1 MSKRRYP
8 RSASIQNAKSS
19 DESFYAFGSGGA
31 DNGDSLLKNAGMAMG
46 DLHPIERATAS
57 RYLDYSDLAPNVSGR
72 PGLTQQDYY
81 RFRPSE
87 ATPVKQKDIMGRA
100 EVIYQRVGLV
110 KNVIDLMGDFG
121 SHGIRVVHPN
131 KRIEKLGR
139 NWFKGRK
146 GRQVSERFLN
156 YFYRHGN
163 VVVRRMTATITPS
176 QEDKLY
182 KSIAAPDMEIEKQN
196 ITKREIPWKY
206 VFLNPCSVE
215 LLGGSIAAFNQKPKY
230 GLVLPHDVRRTI
242 NSPRTPEEREIV
254 ASLPHDIKSAAKQ
267 NRAYPLDADKLIV
280 YHYKKDDWNK
290 WAYPMIY
297 GIMNNISH
305 LEKLQLADMA
315 ALDGAISNIRIF
327 TLGSVEHK
335 IFPTKAAFA
344 KLSEMLENHTGVGTI
359 DIVWGPDL
367 KMQESKSN
375 VYNFLGEEKY
385 KSCLNQIYAGLGIPP
400 TLTGTFGAA
409 GTTNN
414 FVSLK
419 TLVQRLEY
427 GREALR
433 SFWENELTIL
443 QKALGIRF
451 AFKIEF
457 EHMDLGDS
465 DAEKTIL
472 IQLADRNL
480 ISDELLQYHFG
491 HDPEMEKIRIN
502 RESKERESGRMVPKA
517 GGFHDPQFE
526 IALKK
531 IALQSGVSTPSQVGL
546 DLPKAKNGEK
556 PALEM
561 KAKAVPPG
569 GKKPA
574 AKKKAGVSGQGRP
587 KTSKD
592 TKTRKTKTF
601 KPKVKAALEV
611 WTGIAQEQIADTLN
625 DTILEHYGRKNMR
638 SLTAEEQVTAEEIKF
653 GVLCQLEPFSP
664 LDVNTISA
672 ALEKG
677 GIPQNVSTT
686 YRAWAN
692 DIGNSMNRKLSVDE
706 LRKVQASVYIH
717 FKEELNG
724 EDNG

>member
-1 MSKRRYP
+1 MSKKRYP
-8 RSASIQNAKSS
+8 KSESIQSQRASASN
-19 DESFYAFGSGGA
+19 ESFYASGGA
-31 DNGDSLLKNAGMAMG
+31 DGASLVSNAGMAMNE
-46 DLHPIERATAS
+46 LRPIERLTA
-57 RYLDYSDLAPNVSGR
+57 RYDYSDLAPNVSGR

-81 RFRPSE
+81 RFRPGE
-87 ATPVKQKDIMGRA
+87 ATPIKQKDILARA
-100 EVIYQRVGLV
+100 EIIYQRVGLV

-139 NWFKGRK
+139 NWFKGRRGK
-146 GRQVSERFLN
+146 HVSERFLN

-163 VVVRRMTATITPS
+163 VIVRRMTATITPA
-176 QEDKLY
+176 QEEKLY
-182 KSIAAPDMEIEKQN
+182 TSIAAPDMEIERQT

-206 VFLNPCSVE
+206 VFLDPCSIEVV
-215 LLGGSIAAFNQKPKY
+215 GGALSSFSQHPQYA
-230 GLVLPHDVRRTI
+230 LVLPNDVRRAI
-242 NSPRTPEEREIV
+242 NSPKTPEERNIV
-254 ASLPHDIKSAAKQ
+254 ASIPQDIKNAAKQ
-267 NRAYPLDADKLIV
+267 NRAYLLDSSKLAV

-367 KMQESKSN
+367 KMEESKSN

-414 FVSLK
+414 FISLK

-427 GREALR
+427 GRDALR

-451 AFKIEF
+451 PFKIEF

-465 DAEKTIL
+465 DTEKSIL
-472 IQLADRNL
+472 VQLADRNL

-491 HDPEMEKIRIN
+491 HDPEMEKIRIK
-502 RESKERESGRMVPKA
+502 REHNDREGGRMVPKA

-546 DLPKAKNGEK
+546 DLPKAKNGEQ
-556 PALEM
+556 PALKM
-561 KAKAVPPG
+561 KAPPAAPG
-569 GKKPA
+569 GKKP

-592 TKTRKTKTF
+592 SKTRKTKTF

-611 WTGIAQEQIADTLN
+611 WTGIAQEQIAETLN
-625 DTILEHYGRKNMR
+625 ATFLEHYGRKNMR
-638 SLTAEEQVTAEEIKF
+638 SLTAEEQATAEEIKF
-653 GVLCQLEPFSP
+653 GVLCQIEPFAP
-664 LDVNTISA
+664 LDEESIVA
-672 ALEKG
+672 ALNKG
-677 GIPQNVSTT
+677 GVPQEMSTT
-686 YRAWAN
+686 YRTWAN
-692 DIGNSMNRKLSVDE
+692 DIGTSLDRKLNMDE

-717 FKEELNG
+717 YKEETNG
-724 EDNG
+724 EDNSGI